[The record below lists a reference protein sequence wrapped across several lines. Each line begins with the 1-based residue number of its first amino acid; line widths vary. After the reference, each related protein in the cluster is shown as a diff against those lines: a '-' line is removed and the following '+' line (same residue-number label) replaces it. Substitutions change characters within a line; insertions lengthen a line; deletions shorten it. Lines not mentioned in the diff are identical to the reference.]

1 MPTFKN
7 TLKLS
12 VIPLICAFSMAAF
25 AVTPDEPLTKNPGYK
40 INTDQRSIE
49 IQGLGNK
56 ILDEASSA
64 RYMVR
69 VDTDGTEYAY
79 SFKRLGSKDLG
90 YTGNAADIAG
100 YIFFKLTV
108 YINGD
113 EVQQQTTAFVPSE
126 YSSAI
131 KFLKMDRDERDTY
144 AFNLGID
151 SNNRVY
157 VITSPTDVVYLE
169 KKETIKKP
177 ISIRERNKD
186 KVF

>member
-25 AVTPDEPLTKNPGYK
+25 AVTPNEPLTRNPGYK
-40 INTDQRSIE
+40 INTDQRSFE

-64 RYMVR
+64 HYMVR
-69 VDTDGTEYAY
+69 VDSDGTEYAY
-79 SFKRLGSKDLG
+79 NFKRVNSKDIG
-90 YTGNAADIAG
+90 YTGNPEDISG
-100 YIFFKLTV
+100 YIFFMLTV
-108 YINGD
+108 YIDGA
-113 EVQQQTTAFVPSE
+113 EVQKQTTAFVPSE
-126 YSSAI
+126 YANAI
-131 KFLKMDRDERDTY
+131 KFLKMDRDEKPTY
-144 AFNLGID
+144 AYNLGSD
-151 SNNRVY
+151 GDRLY
-157 VITSPTDVVYLE
+157 FITSPVDVVYLE
-169 KKETIKKP
+169 KKDTIKKH